1 MRRNRGSSERRPGR
15 VGPWMGFAISV
26 VRPLSTLLTKREW
39 LGREHIPAAG
49 GVIIA
54 ANHLSWVDPFT
65 LGHFVYSAGRIPRF
79 MAKSSLFGKPVIG
92 QILRGA
98 DQIPVHRGER
108 DGAAALS
115 DAVQALHD
123 GEAIL
128 IYPEG
133 TITRDPDW
141 WPMQAKTGVARLAL
155 MSGAP
160 VVAVA
165 QWGPQEILGR
175 SRRLRVFPRKTMQ
188 IHAMEPLRAEPLA
201 PGVHPTR
208 EQLRAFTVEVMN
220 SVRAELEVIRDEPSP
235 AGIWDP
241 RLGERISAVTDRSPL
256 TPPSLGE
263 PTDRG
268 AA

>member
-1 MRRNRGSSERRPGR
+1 
-15 VGPWMGFAISV
+15 MGFAIAV
-26 VRPLSTLLTKREW
+26 VRPLSTVLTKRAW
-39 LGREHIPAAG
+39 LGRERIPASG

-54 ANHLSWVDPFT
+54 ANHVSWLDPFA
-65 LGHFVYSAGRIPRF
+65 LAHFVYSAGRLPRF
-79 MAKSSLFGKPVIG
+79 MAKASLFRKPFIG
-92 QILRGA
+92 SILRGA

-115 DAVQALHD
+115 DAVQALRD

-133 TITRDPDW
+133 TITGDPDW

-160 VVAVA
+160 VIPVAV
-165 QWGPQEILGR
+165 WGPQEILGR
-175 SRRLRVFPRKTMQ
+175 SRRLRLFPRKTMQ
-188 IHAMEPLRAEPLA
+188 IHAMEPLRAEPLPA
-201 PGVHPTR
+201 NTDPTR

-220 SVRAELEVIRDEPSP
+220 SVRGELEVIRDEPSP
-235 AGIWDP
+235 AGSWDP
-241 RLGERISAVTDRSPL
+241 RLEVRVAAVTDRSPASH
-256 TPPSLGE
+256 PDHAD
-263 PTDRG
+263 PTEKG